1 MNVWDLIWFSRLL
14 VTSVA
19 CKMVTILAISILNEV
34 SQTDKYDMISLKRIS
49 IVIVICITESLGC
62 TLETKTTL

>member
-49 IVIVICITESLGC
+49 ICIFICITESLCC
-62 TLETKTTL
+62 TLETNTAL